1 MSGSTSNGSHRSF
14 FRVTRKSPVRK
25 SPSVPSQTVRAPLN
39 ARTTK
44 TKLVVNSRMIQEGKE
59 YFEGLRSRRKAR
71 NQEIQSQSK
80 VERPKILRE
89 LTALQ
94 KRIKMHIVP
103 KGILHLAALRAH
115 GYTLGIEEH
124 IHLTKHIMDEPT
136 KRIIA
141 KLDQQVVAK
150 EMDACSEC
158 ALDNY
163 FEMV

>member
-1 MSGSTSNGSHRSF
+1 M
-14 FRVTRKSPVRK
+14 V
-25 SPSVPSQTVRAPLN
+25 A
-39 ARTTK
+39 
-44 TKLVVNSRMIQEGKE
+44 NSRMIKEGKE
-59 YFEGLRSRRKAR
+59 YFEGLRTRRKVR
-71 NQEIQSQSK
+71 NQEIQSQLK
-80 VERPKILRE
+80 MERTKILQE
-89 LTALQ
+89 LSALQ

-103 KGILHLAALRAH
+103 KGTLHLAALRAH
-115 GYTLGIEEH
+115 GYKLGIEEH

-141 KLDQQVVAK
+141 KLDQQVTQK